1 MTDNIDFDEF
11 LEHVGGWGVF
21 QWKLLGV
28 LMFST
33 FVLSYVGYSA
43 ILYMYTP
50 DHWCKIPENYT
61 EILQISEK
69 IDLIDLMIPI
79 DESTMEKSKCY
90 MYDPNSISDT
100 FGNKSNW
107 NKIKCI
113 HGWQYN
119 FTGYFTSISTD
130 VSVYLFPR
138 LLFLDVYS
146 SSQKQSLSTVR
157 QIWPDQ
163 FTPFKNVK
171 R

>member
-33 FVLSYVGYSA
+33 FVLSYVGYSP
-43 ILYMYTP
+43 ILYLSTP
-50 DHWCKIPENYT
+50 DHWCKIPKNYT

-69 IDLIDLMIPI
+69 IDLIDLMIPV

-90 MYDPNSISDT
+90 MYDPDSISDS

-107 NKIKCI
+107 NKIKCV
-113 HGWQYN
+113 HGWHYN

-130 VSVYLFPR
+130 VSKVG
-138 LLFLDVYS
+138 D
-146 SSQKQSLSTVR
+146 
-157 QIWPDQ
+157 
-163 FTPFKNVK
+163 
-171 R
+171 